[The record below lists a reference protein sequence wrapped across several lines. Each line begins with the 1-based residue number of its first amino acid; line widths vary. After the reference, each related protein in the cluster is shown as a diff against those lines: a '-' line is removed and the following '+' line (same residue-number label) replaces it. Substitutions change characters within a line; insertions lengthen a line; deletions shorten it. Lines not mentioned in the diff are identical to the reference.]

1 MIGYQ
6 GTKLRKNEYICR
18 KIEDVFM
25 KNVLYGILILTIMQ
39 HSTAQYRKIQLT
51 DAKQVEP
58 LKLESRRARCK
69 YSEDY
74 IVYKD
79 YVLYQGKSD
88 TKRLSPDMA
97 TFRGK
102 GKGFA
107 MDKNGIYYRGYFF
120 PMDTTGFRVV
130 GKKDPPESEEDIYI
144 WKTNKKVFF
153 GTQPMEVA
161 HPESFDVA
169 NDRYAVSCYFKD
181 KEFLYFYDKKVEG
194 SDSQSVRFCSDI
206 RVIADKNH
214 TYYRGK
220 ILSYKGEPVT
230 LLNEVLFKTS
240 QEALILTLD
249 AGDEQAPEWA
259 IAPLMDAASLK
270 GLSAWYAMDKDYIF
284 FMAEELSIKK
294 KDFDKIHIFEEPF
307 DRFISDGKTIYH
319 GSDATPYDASSFR
332 VVPESG
338 GDLVYD
344 KKGIY
349 KRGVILPFKYTT
361 PPVWGKNAFL
371 EGEKVIYQQQI
382 YDISDQWQLMTDEPT
397 TNDK

>member
-1 MIGYQ
+1 MNRLLLCTLLLVSCGQKSITQEPIPQ
-6 GTKLRKNEYICR
+6 GVLDTISYEYTAYFSDKNY
-18 KIEDVFM
+18 
-25 KNVLYGILILTIMQ
+25 NN
-39 HSTAQYRKIQLT
+39 YR
-51 DAKQVEP
+51 
-58 LKLESRRARCK
+58 
-69 YSEDY
+69 EDY

-249 AGDEQAPEWA
+249 AGDEQTPEWA

-307 DRFISDGKTIYH
+307 DRFISEGKTIYY

-371 EGEKVIYQQQI
+371 EGEKVIYQQQT
-382 YDISDQWQLMTDEPT
+382 YDISDQWQLITDEPT